1 MDVILVF
8 VWFIYFIFLDDANIY
23 VVIIRFFTVFSCL
36 LCIFSWK
43 RWSYNFNEHVEIIFP
58 CNNVHVYLHLH
69 NGHKFKSNENR
80 LL

>member
-36 LCIFSWK
+36 LCIFS
-43 RWSYNFNEHVEIIFP
+43 
-58 CNNVHVYLHLH
+58 
-69 NGHKFKSNENR
+69 
-80 LL
+80 